1 MWFCNSCNIEMA
13 NTSKSTHLKTKKH
26 SINSKITP
34 YVPDPP
40 VYAKDQDETLYK
52 IYPTIYSCSFCS
64 EKDETKFYGST
75 HSCCKS
81 CKYKR
86 GRQSHTKQY
95 F

>member
-34 YVPDPP
+34 YIPEKP
-40 VYAKDQDETLYK
+40 VYVKDQDETLYK
-52 IYPTIYSCSFCS
+52 IYPDIYFCSFCG
-64 EKDETKFYGST
+64 EKDETRFYGTT

-81 CKYKR
+81 CKSRR
-86 GRQSHTKQY
+86 GRETHTRQY